1 MIFSRSVMMFVY
13 RAVYIL
19 RYALYNSSVVKTFRC
34 KDTEALYNDFFA
46 ARFSSIERQA
56 RRKLLYLNSARTLQD
71 LSQPPG
77 NRLEALKGN
86 RYGQHSIRIND
97 QWRICF
103 RWEDGNVLD
112 VEIVDYH

>member
-1 MIFSRSVMMFVY
+1 MI
-13 RAVYIL
+13 
-19 RYALYNSSVVKTFRC
+19 KTFHC
-34 KDTEALYNDFFA
+34 KDTEALFNDHFV

-56 RRKLLYLNSARTLQD
+56 RRKLLYLHSARTLQD

-77 NRLEALKGN
+77 NRLEALKGK
-86 RYGQHSIRIND
+86 RDGQQSIRISD

-103 RWEDGNVLD
+103 RWEDGNAWN